1 MTQAADAARTEEGKR
16 KTTEAPFDRQGRLLG
31 RTVDDRYH
39 LVEFLGSGGMGE
51 LYVAQHVRLGRRFA
65 LKVLRAELCR
75 DRRFVERFERESR
88 TVASLESEHIVGIVD
103 SGSLEEGEPYFVM
116 DLLRG
121 QDLRRLIVT
130 SAPLPAARVAHL
142 GIDAC
147 RGLHVAHQAG
157 LVHRDLKPEN
167 LFVCAGDDG
176 RDVVKLL
183 DFGVAK
189 LLSGDNGTSPG
200 TLMGTARYMSPEQA
214 GSGAPV
220 TAISDIFSLG
230 VILYECLTGV
240 SPFEAETLERVLFQV
255 LNHEPEPLE
264 RLRPELPLS
273 LALAIN
279 RALSKQ
285 PRERHASARAFEQAL
300 LASAGARATHRVD
313 KIPNNGDDTLVDR
326 DITPPAETAVVE
338 QPRSARWRALA
349 AVSALGLT
357 AAGLLLA
364 QQRTEAPSKTETTRE
379 TPAVQ
384 RAQTQPGPPVSAHAA
399 PVGPAEAPSAVAA
412 TSVPPTLVAPSAADR
427 PNRGTS
433 KASRR
438 SAPLSSAPPAAAA
451 ATSPARS
458 VRSTPWV
465 SYDPENPY
473 ASANDAR

>member
-1 MTQAADAARTEEGKR
+1 MTQAADAARAEEGQR
-16 KTTEAPFDRQGRLLG
+16 KAAQPPFDRQGRLLG
-31 RTVDDRYH
+31 RTVDGRYQ

-130 SAPLPAARVAHL
+130 SAPLPATRVAHL

-189 LLSGDNGTSPG
+189 LLSGDNSTSPG

-300 LASAGARATHRVD
+300 LASAGARATHRTD
-313 KIPNNGDDTLVDR
+313 KTPNNGDDTLVDQ
-326 DITPPAETAVVE
+326 DAAPLSESAVVE
-338 QPRSARWRALA
+338 QPRPGRWRALA
-349 AVSALGLT
+349 AISALGLT

-364 QQRTEAPSKTETTRE
+364 QRRTEDAPQAETTSE
-379 TPAVQ
+379 TPPVQ
-384 RAQTQPGPPVSAHAA
+384 RAETRAA
-399 PVGPAEAPSAVAA
+399 PTSQASSAA
-412 TSVPPTLVAPSAADR
+412 TASSVAPALSTRSSVDR
-427 PNRGTS
+427 PNRS
-433 KASRR
+433 AAMALRR
-438 SAPLSSAPPAAAA
+438 SAPPSSARPAAAA
-451 ATSPARS
+451 GSSSARS
-458 VRSTPWV
+458 GRPTPWV

-473 ASANDAR
+473 ASTNDAR

>member
-1 MTQAADAARTEEGKR
+1 MTQAADAARAEEGQR
-16 KTTEAPFDRQGRLLG
+16 KTAQPPLDRQGRLLG
-31 RTVDDRYH
+31 RTVDDRYQ

-147 RGLHVAHQAG
+147 RGLHIAHQAG

-189 LLSGDNGTSPG
+189 LLSGGDNSTSPG

-255 LNHEPEPLE
+255 LNHEPEPLD

-313 KIPNNGDDTLVDR
+313 KIPNNGDDTLVDP
-326 DITPPAETAVVE
+326 DAAPPSESAGVE
-338 QPRSARWRALA
+338 KPRPGRWRALA
-349 AVSALGLT
+349 AISALGLT

-364 QQRTEAPSKTETTRE
+364 QRRTEDAPQAETTRE
-379 TPAVQ
+379 TPPVQ
-384 RAQTQPGPPVSAHAA
+384 RAETRPAPTAPAPAA
-399 PVGPAEAPSAVAA
+399 AI
-412 TSVPPTLVAPSAADR
+412 
-427 PNRGTS
+427 GTS
-433 KASRR
+433 QA
-438 SAPLSSAPPAAAA
+438 SSAPPASSVAPALSTRRSVDRPNRSASMALRPSAPPSSAAA
-451 ATSPARS
+451 AGSSSARS
-458 VRSTPWV
+458 GRPTPWV

-473 ASANDAR
+473 ASTNDAR